1 MATFFFLSF
10 AEEPILWLWWCVYSF
25 AVVGVL
31 LGAFAYSRFIEKT
44 EKENEKEVDKTKI

>member
-10 AEEPILWLWWCVYSF
+10 AEEPILWWWWWCVCSL
-25 AVVGVL
+25 AVGVL
-31 LGAFAYSRFIEKT
+31 LGDFAYSRFIEKT